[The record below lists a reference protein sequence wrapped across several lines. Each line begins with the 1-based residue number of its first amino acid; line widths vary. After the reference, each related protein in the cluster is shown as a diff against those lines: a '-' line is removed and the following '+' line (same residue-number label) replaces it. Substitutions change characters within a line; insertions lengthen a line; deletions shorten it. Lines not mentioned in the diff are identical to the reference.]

1 MCVSQLVSQL
11 PVVSHPWAFHA
22 FSAWWFLTDPSS
34 SACPAFPW
42 IHCYI
47 CICNTL
53 CQKYIHGFLPIAKQT
68 TSCDWFESDF
78 CCLLLLPSVPLLEVL
93 VNNLPPALP
102 HHIGFWSQSSVLH
115 LPSLLAS
122 KPLLQAE
129 KTLLLFWHELFHTFV
144 IAPVSSLTPP
154 ILSRRGMKDGVSSRV
169 GKSWS

>member
-1 MCVSQLVSQL
+1 MSQL

-42 IHCYI
+42 IHCCI

-68 TSCDWFESDF
+68 TSCDWSESDF
-78 CCLLLLPSVPLLEVL
+78 CRLLLLPSVPLLEVL

-122 KPLLQAE
+122 KTPSPGWKDLVALLTWA
-129 KTLLLFWHELFHTFV
+129 
-144 IAPVSSLTPP
+144 VSYFCDSSCFLSDPSYSL
-154 ILSRRGMKDGVSSRV
+154 SWRGMKDGVSSRV